1 MWGVARRMLPF
12 AGVVIASTWLAL
24 TVPSM
29 GDWPQDAGRAVLPLA
44 HGDVGRYLSQHVGM
58 GPVATLVQAPFAAL
72 TDGDGLSAYRWACFP
87 CLLIAGIVGLY
98 LASIARRR
106 GVSRLGQVLIA
117 GLFVVNPLTVEAL
130 QWGHPEE
137 ILTAALAVAAVAA
150 ASEGKSRRAALL
162 LGLALASK
170 QWALIAILPTL
181 MALPG
186 RRVRTGCLALAVAA
200 ALMLPGIA
208 AAPQSFTNTQ
218 AGSAHTKG
226 VVTPWSGWYAISTLK
241 TEVVGEG
248 EATMTVQVHR
258 PPPLVGA
265 ISRPLI
271 VLLAFAVPIAFG
283 LRRRSFALSG
293 ADAMALLA
301 LLALLR
307 CFLDPVDNVYYHAP
321 LLLAVIG
328 WDALSCKGLP
338 LRALLATAAAFV
350 FREWS
355 LHLQDLRLYN
365 YSYIVLM
372 LTAGAAIVASMREN
386 AGRSIQ
392 KPEFSGDEAQVSGIK
407 KTAQR
412 PINAL

>member
-1 MWGVARRMLPF
+1 MTKVARLVLPV
-12 AGVVIASTWLAL
+12 GLVTSASAWLAAGAS
-24 TVPSM
+24 SM
-29 GDWPQDAGRAVLPLA
+29 GDWPHDAGRAVRPLA
-44 HGDVGRYLSQHVGM
+44 HGDVGRYLSEHVGM

-72 TDGDGLSAYRWACFP
+72 AGGGELSAYRWACFP
-87 CLLIAGIVGLY
+87 CLLVAGMVGLY
-98 LASIARRR
+98 LAGIARRR
-106 GVSRLGQVLIA
+106 GVSRIGQALIA
-117 GLFVVNPLTVEAL
+117 SLFLVNPLTVEAL

-150 ASEGKSRRAALL
+150 ASEGKPRGAAAL

-186 RRVRTGCLALAVAA
+186 NRFRTGAVALAVAA
-200 ALMLPGIA
+200 ALMLPGIL
-208 AAPQSFTNTQ
+208 AAPGGFADTQ

-226 VVTPWSGWYAISTLK
+226 VVTPWSFWYAGSSVK
-241 TEVVGEG
+241 TETVG
-248 EATMTVQVHR
+248 APPTTMVVQVHR
-258 PPPLVGA
+258 PPPLVAA

-271 VLLAFAVPIAFG
+271 VLLAFAIPIGLG

-293 ADAMALLA
+293 PDAMALLA

-328 WDALSCKGLP
+328 WDALACRGLP
-338 LRALLATAAAFV
+338 LRSLLATAVAFV

-355 LHLQDLRLYN
+355 LNLQDLHLYN
-365 YSYIVLM
+365 YAYISLM
-372 LTAGAAIVASMREN
+372 LTAAAAIVASLRPGNLNFIE
-386 AGRSIQ
+386 